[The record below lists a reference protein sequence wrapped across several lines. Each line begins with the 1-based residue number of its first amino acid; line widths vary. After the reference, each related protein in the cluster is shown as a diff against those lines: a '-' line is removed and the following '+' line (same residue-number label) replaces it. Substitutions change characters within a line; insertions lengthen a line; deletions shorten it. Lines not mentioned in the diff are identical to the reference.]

1 MRKPLALMALGA
13 ALAAGVTAAGAANPH
28 AWTNETVSQ
37 NGCFVEATASWDANR
52 VARVDFYFIAA
63 PPSGQF
69 YTPSLNVDPRPSRA
83 GSLVAGVQAPKGF
96 RSGHVDAIFLDAKG
110 GLVEIKSASYDVSSC
125 SP

>member
-28 AWTNETVSQ
+28 AWTNVAVSQ
-37 NGCFVEATASWDANR
+37 NGCLVEATASWDANR
-52 VARVDFYFIAA
+52 VAEVDFYFIAQ
-63 PPSGQF
+63 PGGQF
-69 YTPSLNVDPRPSRA
+69 YTPSLNVDPRPART

-96 RSGHVDAIFLDAKG
+96 RSGHVDAIFLDPKG
-110 GLVEIKSASYDVSSC
+110 GLVEIKSAPYDVSSC